1 MEEFHVE
8 PNWKELATRYREERD
23 AARKEAREFKKMYS
37 ELAKK
42 WNDNVSVPCFAVWVV
57 SSFVVSVVVRWAE
70 DASLDRGIIQKLHN
84 LVVEILRDRERVLVC
99 IGTQKANHLVI

>member
-1 MEEFHVE
+1 MDEFQVE

-42 WNDNVSVPCFAVWVV
+42 WNDNVSTPCLATLKWGYPSIPQTLISHPSARF
-57 SSFVVSVVVRWAE
+57 
-70 DASLDRGIIQKLHN
+70 LKGIARFG
-84 LVVEILRDRERVLVC
+84 V
-99 IGTQKANHLVI
+99 T